1 MGHYYTGDPTPGV
14 IILGLVALGIVLFIA
29 NIILGVLV
37 GGFMGWVV
45 QSIPALRVPVTKGF
59 AVLGVDVEGQLIHVG
74 SMLGFV
80 GGFFGKIVHYSRSE
94 D

>member
-1 MGHYYTGDPTPGV
+1 MRRHSDGLGYGV
-14 IILGLVALGIVLFIA
+14 IILGLVILGTMLFIV

-37 GGFMGWVV
+37 GGFTGWVV
-45 QSIPALRVPVTKGF
+45 QSIRVLRVPVTKGF
-59 AVLGVDVEGQLIHVG
+59 AVMGIDVNGKLIHVG

-80 GGFFGKIVHYSRSE
+80 GGFFGKIVRYSRRE